1 MSNARSSVTAFAP
14 ATIAN
19 VGSGFDVLGCALE
32 SLGDTV
38 TARYS
43 VTPGIT
49 IDAVTGDSGK
59 LPIDPALN
67 TAGVAVM
74 AMWGAL
80 PHATKLAQDAP
91 GIALTVNKGLPIGSG
106 LGSSS
111 ASAAA
116 ALVAS
121 NALLKNPFE
130 RHELLPFAMEAER
143 VACGAAHADNV
154 APSILG
160 GFVLIRSYSPLDIV
174 QLPSPPSVFLAVVI
188 PDVEVRTADARKVL
202 KKMVPLETAVT
213 QWGNVA
219 ALVAGIYRDDA
230 ELMGRSLT
238 DSIIE
243 PERSQLIPGFEEV
256 KSAAL
261 ASGALGCSISGS
273 GPSVFALCSSKEQ
286 AHRVTSAMK
295 EAFQSCQISA
305 TSHISAINATGARV
319 IEHR

>member
-1 MSNARSSVTAFAP
+1 VSNERSSVTAFAP

-38 TARYS
+38 TARHS
-43 VTPGIT
+43 TTAGIT

-59 LPIDPALN
+59 LPVDPARN

-74 AMWGAL
+74 AMWEAL
-80 PHATKLAQDAP
+80 PNTVKLAQESC

-116 ALVAS
+116 ALVAA
-121 NALLKNPFE
+121 NELLKNPFE

-154 APSILG
+154 APSLLG

-174 QLPSPPSVFLAVVI
+174 QLPSPPSVLLAVVI
-188 PDVEVRTADARKVL
+188 PDVEVRTSDARKVL
-202 KKMVPLETAVT
+202 KKMVPLETAVI

-219 ALVAGIYRDDA
+219 ALVAGIYRDDPQ
-230 ELMGRSLT
+230 LMGRSLT

-243 PERSQLIPGFEEV
+243 PERCQLIPGFEQV
-256 KSAAL
+256 KAAAL

-273 GPSVFALCSSKEQ
+273 GPSVFALCPSKEQ
-286 AHRVTSAMK
+286 ARSVTAAMQ
-295 EAFQSCQISA
+295 EAFRSFQISS

-319 IEHR
+319 IDHR